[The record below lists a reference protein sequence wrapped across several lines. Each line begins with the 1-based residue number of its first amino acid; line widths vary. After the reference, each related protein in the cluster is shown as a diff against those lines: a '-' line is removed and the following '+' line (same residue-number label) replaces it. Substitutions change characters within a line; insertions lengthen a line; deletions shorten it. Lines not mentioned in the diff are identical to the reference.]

1 MRGNWPISNGGMFQ
15 FVTKIELFT
24 YRSKRSHELL
34 GAFSAES
41 GTGVHTTLTHSVT
54 FKGTGLHSGRP
65 AILHVHPAPVDH
77 GIVFHRTDLDGAALP
92 ARWDLVERSPLC
104 TRLVDASGVSVSTVE
119 HIMAALVGCGIH
131 NARLDLD
138 GPEVP
143 ILDGSALQFMRGLI
157 NAGRTRLTAPLK
169 AIEILQPIRVSNQD
183 ASASLEPA
191 NAMIMRFD
199 IDFADAAIGQQS
211 KELIL
216 SNGTFARELCD
227 SRTFCR
233 QRDVDAMR
241 ANGLALGGTV
251 HNAVVFEGDRV
262 LSPGG
267 LRHKDEPVRHKMLD
281 AVGDLALAG
290 YPILGK
296 YTGKKAGHALTN
308 TLLRALFARPD
319 AWRLIEL
326 TEAQRAMLPGAGTKA
341 ADICAVA

>member
-1 MRGNWPISNGGMFQ
+1 MQ
-15 FVTKIELFT
+15 
-24 YRSKRSHELL
+24 
-34 GAFSAES
+34 
-41 GTGVHTTLTHSVT
+41 TTLQHSVE

-65 AILHVHPAPVDH
+65 AVLRVHPAEADH
-77 GIVFHRTDLDGAALP
+77 GIVFRRIDLGGAEVP
-92 ARWDLVERSPLC
+92 AIWHLVERTPLC
-104 TRLVDASGVSVSTVE
+104 TRLVADNGATVSTVE

-157 NAGRTRLTAPLK
+157 NAGRHRLADPLK
-169 AIEILQPIRVSNQD
+169 AIEILKPISVQEGG
-183 ASASLEPA
+183 ASATLSPA
-191 NAMIMRFD
+191 DAMVMRFD
-199 IDFADAAIGQQS
+199 IDFADAAIGRQS
-211 KELIL
+211 KELTL

-241 ANGLALGGTV
+241 ANGLALGGTMR
-251 HNAVVFEGDRV
+251 NAVVFEGDQV

-290 YPILGK
+290 HPILGK
-296 YTGKKAGHALTN
+296 YTGVKAGHSLTN
-308 TLLRALFARPD
+308 TLLRALFATPNV
-319 AWRLIEL
+319 WRLIEL
-326 TEAQRAMLPGAGTKA
+326 SEEQRAMLPGAGTKA